1 MKHGVLEFKA
11 EGRLHLETN
20 IIHNMN
26 CLEGL
31 KMLPDDSID
40 CCVTSPPYFGLRN
53 YGHDEQ
59 IGMEGTPEQ
68 FVEKLV
74 QVFHEVKRVLKPE
87 GTLWL
92 NLGDSYNGYPAN
104 VKRGG
109 ELSGKNQHARQFKES
124 GYGLA
129 VKNLKPKDLIGIPWM
144 VAFALRAD
152 GWYLRQD
159 IIWAKKN
166 CMPESVTDRC
176 TKSHE
181 YIFMLTKSQKYF
193 YDQEAI
199 KEPAIYDV
207 DGTGT
212 QARKARQKDEA
223 KSLPTAERAGI
234 RQFKDASK
242 MNGKHKSEKQRG
254 HSRRHDGFND
264 RWDNMTKEEQCTG
277 MRNKRDVWT
286 ISPAQFPEAHFA
298 TFPEEIPA
306 ICIKAGCPK
315 EGIVLDPFMGAGTT
329 ALVANKLDRN
339 YIGFELNKDYIS
351 IATKRLHSEL
361 GMFIRGAVGALNSST
376 LPLNEP
382 MK

>member
-1 MKHGVLEFKA
+1 
-11 EGRLHLETN
+11 
-20 IIHNMN
+20 
-26 CLEGL
+26 
-31 KMLPDDSID
+31 
-40 CCVTSPPYFGLRN
+40 
-53 YGHDEQ
+53 
-59 IGMEGTPEQ
+59 
-68 FVEKLV
+68 
-74 QVFHEVKRVLKPE
+74 VKRVLKPE

-92 NLGDSYNGYPAN
+92 NLGDSYAGPGKGGQSEE
-104 VKRGG
+104 KRS
-109 ELSGKNQHARQFKES
+109 ENWQPVYSNKGKR
-124 GYGLA
+124 YGL
-129 VKNLKPKDLIGIPWM
+129 KQKDLIGVPWM
-144 VAFALRAD
+144 VAFALRAN

-159 IIWAKKN
+159 IIWHKPN
-166 CMPESVTDRC
+166 PMPESVTDRC

-181 YIFMLTKSQKYF
+181 YIFMLSKSQKYY

-199 KEPAIYDV
+199 KEPSIWDV

-212 QARKARQKDEA
+212 K
-223 KSLPTAERAGI
+223 L
-234 RQFKDASK
+234 KDAKK
-242 MNGKHKSEKQRG
+242 MNGKHQDKQRG

-264 RWDNMTKEEQCTG
+264 RWDQMTKEEQCTG

-315 EGIVLDPFMGAGTT
+315 EGIVLDPFIGAGTT

-361 GMFIRGAVGALNSST
+361 GMFVRGAVGLF
-376 LPLNEP
+376 
-382 MK
+382 